1 MKNNRMK
8 HDSIHNYTGISL
20 LITSI
25 ALLAYQYVSFMGLN
39 YMIEGYE
46 IGRIWKAPHF
56 IISILAIIALSV
68 VLCLSIKSICFNKK
82 QRDKSR
88 GLPREIFSAIVIAA
102 ILFGESIF
110 FVKFLNIF
118 DNRRELTAQMNEM
131 RDAIKTIDEEY
142 KDYVYQRLADYDAY
156 AKPVYKKQKPD
167 YSESVKKSLQRRL
180 RPKDIDTIAT
190 ERVIWL
196 NTLHDVSI
204 WNVMT
209 PQNVRSI
216 IDASQDWNK
225 QYAAVS
231 GIIYQYEQTADGN
244 AYAPFSSKITANA
257 VSEWEQRFEAID
269 MPDFRTITAFLLMLL
284 LILTVY
290 LTIKRPK
297 SVETGTH
304 GR

>member
-1 MKNNRMK
+1 MK

-88 GLPREIFSAIVIAA
+88 GLPREIFSAIVIALV
-102 ILFGESIF
+102 LFGESIF

-131 RDAIKTIDEEY
+131 RDAIKTIDKEY
-142 KDYVYQRLADYDAY
+142 NDYVNQRLADYDAY
-156 AKPVYKKQKPD
+156 AKSAYKHRKHD
-167 YSESVKKSLQRRL
+167 FSESVKKSLTRRL
-180 RPKDIDTIAT
+180 KPENHDTIAT
-190 ERVIWL
+190 ERVVWL
-196 NTLHDVSI
+196 AGLHDVSI

-216 IDASQDWNK
+216 IDASQEWDK

-231 GIIYQYEQTADGN
+231 SIIYEHEQRADGTP
-244 AYAPFSSKITANA
+244 YAPFSSKISANA
-257 VSEWEQRFEAID
+257 AAEWKQRFEAVD
-269 MPDFRTITAFLLMLL
+269 MPDYRTITALVLTLL

-297 SVETGTH
+297 NVEVGTH

>member
-88 GLPREIFSAIVIAA
+88 GLPREIFSAIVIALV
-102 ILFGESIF
+102 LFGESIF

-131 RDAIKTIDEEY
+131 RDAIKTIDKEY
-142 KDYVYQRLADYDAY
+142 NDYVNQRLADYDAY
-156 AKPVYKKQKPD
+156 AKSAYKHRKHD
-167 YSESVKKSLQRRL
+167 FSESVRRSLERRL
-180 RPKDIDTIAT
+180 RPEAHDTIAT
-190 ERVIWL
+190 ERVVWL
-196 NTLHDVSI
+196 AGLHDVSI

-216 IDASQDWNK
+216 IDASQEWDK

-231 GIIYQYEQTADGN
+231 SIIYEHEQRADGTP
-244 AYAPFSSKITANA
+244 YAPFSSKISANA
-257 VSEWEQRFEAID
+257 AAEWKQRFEAVD
-269 MPDFRTITAFLLMLL
+269 MPDYRTITALVLTLL

-297 SVETGTH
+297 NVEVGTH

>member
-1 MKNNRMK
+1 MRN
-8 HDSIHNYTGISL
+8 DSVVHNYTGLSL

-25 ALLAYQYVSFMGLN
+25 ALLAYQYASFMGLN

-46 IGRIWKAPHF
+46 IGRILTVPHF
-56 IISILAIIALSV
+56 IVSLAAIIVLSI
-68 VLCLSIKSICFNKK
+68 VLCCSIKALCFNKK
-82 QRDKSR
+82 QRDKRR

-102 ILFGESIF
+102 ILLGESIF

-118 DNRRELTAQMNEM
+118 DSREELTSQMNEM

-142 KDYVYQRLADYDAY
+142 NDYVNQRLADYDAY
-156 AKPVYKKQKPD
+156 AKSAYKHRKHD
-167 YSESVKKSLQRRL
+167 FSEIVRRSLERRL
-180 RPKDIDTIAT
+180 RPEAHDTIAT
-190 ERVIWL
+190 ERVVWL
-196 NTLHDVSI
+196 AGLHDVSI

-216 IDASQDWNK
+216 IDASQEWDK

-231 GIIYQYEQTADGN
+231 SIIYEHEQRADGMP
-244 AYAPFSSKITANA
+244 YAPFSSKISANA
-257 VSEWEQRFEAID
+257 AAEWKQRFEAVD
-269 MPDFRTITAFLLMLL
+269 MPDYRTITALVLTLL

-297 SVETGTH
+297 NVEVGTH